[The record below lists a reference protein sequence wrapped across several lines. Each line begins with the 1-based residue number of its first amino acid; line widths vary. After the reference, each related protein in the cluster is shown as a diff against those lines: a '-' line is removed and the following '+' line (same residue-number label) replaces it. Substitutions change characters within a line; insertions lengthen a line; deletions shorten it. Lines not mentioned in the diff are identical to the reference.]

1 MSSRL
6 LKNSSRVQGVQIF
19 GVRRQVAALQ
29 NGGLRQTL
37 FQQPARILT
46 VGFLL
51 LLLGLNAPAI
61 AQHKLQQTQGPQTLL
76 RQGWA
81 IQSSAKVPEKGAA
94 ISQSQ
99 FRPQSWYAASVPS
112 TVVGTLV
119 DDKVYPDPLVGMNLR
134 MMPGCNYPI
143 GANFSLR
150 PMPEDSPFRVSWWY
164 RTEFQLPAVYRD
176 RNIWLHFDGV
186 NFRANIWLNGKQI
199 ATSDQIAGTFRI
211 HELNIRDTAR
221 VGQLNTLAVEVFPA
235 LPDDLG
241 WTWVDWNP
249 MPPDKNM
256 GIFREVYLTSSGPVT
271 LRYPQ
276 AVTHFDLPSL
286 ETAHLTVNAEARNAT
301 DHEVEGLLSGR
312 IEGVRFSQRVKLGP
326 QETRSVSFTPEQ
338 FPQLNLLHP
347 RVWWPAHLGAQN
359 LYSLEME
366 FIADGKVSDRQSTR
380 FGIRETTSELDNQN
394 HLVFRVNGHNILI
407 RGGGWASDMFL
418 RFMPDRLRTEF
429 QYVKDMNLNTIRL
442 EGQLQPDYFFDLADE
457 YGILIMAGWCC
468 CSHWEHWQHRDDYK
482 EGPVWDKED
491 YEIAAKS
498 QADQIRRL
506 RNHPSLLVW
515 LNGSDNPPPAD
526 VEKMYVDV
534 LKKYQWP
541 NPFISSATAKK
552 AEFSGATGVKMEGPY
567 EWVPASYWLLDKEA
581 GGAHGFATEIS
592 PGPAVPPLESLQRM
606 IPREHLWPID
616 EYWNYHAG
624 GGEFKNIKVFTDAL
638 SSRYGEAK
646 DVRDFAL
653 KSQLMTYEGQRA
665 MFEAYGGNRYT
676 STGVIQ
682 WMLNNAWPSLIWHL
696 YDYYLMPAG
705 GYFGTRKACEPIHV
719 QYSYDDKSVVAVNTT
734 YQPQRKLK
742 LTAQVFDLNLAEKFS
757 QATEI
762 DLAADSNFKAFSI
775 PQLRDLSATYFLKL
789 TLQSSTGQIISDNFY
804 WLSTT
809 DDVLDLKRTKW
820 YYTPV
825 SSYADMTQLEKLRP
839 VKLTVT
845 GRAERRGGEETA
857 RVSISNPGPSLAFF
871 VHLQIKQGSSERDVL
886 PVVWQDNYVSL
897 LPGERREVTAT
908 YKVKDL
914 GNAVAFVKVEPWN
927 SAPVKISLRPN
938 K

>member
-1 MSSRL
+1 MFRL
-6 LKNSSRVQGVQIF
+6 L
-19 GVRRQVAALQ
+19 
-29 NGGLRQTL
+29 TL
-37 FQQPARILT
+37 VFVI
-46 VGFLL
+46 
-51 LLLGLNAPAI
+51 LLLGLITPAI
-61 AQHKLQQTQGPQTLL
+61 GQNKRQQMRVGRIFL
-76 RQGWA
+76 RDHWA
-81 IQSSAKVPEKGAA
+81 IQSSAQVKEKGDVL
-94 ISQSQ
+94 SQRAFQ
-99 FRPQSWYAASVPS
+99 PRNWYPAKVPS
-112 TVVGTLV
+112 TVAGTLV
-119 DDKVYPDPLVGMNLR
+119 DNKVYPDPFVGMNLR
-134 MMPGCNYPI
+134 MMPGCSYPI

-150 PMPEDSPFRVSWWY
+150 PMPEDSPFKVSWWY
-164 RTEFQLPAVYRD
+164 RTEFQLPATYRD

-199 ATSDQIAGTFRI
+199 ATSDQIAGTFRS
-211 HELNIRDTAR
+211 HELNIRDIAR
-221 VGQLNTLAVEVFPA
+221 AGELNTLAVEVFPS

-256 GIFREVYLTSSGPVT
+256 GIFRDVYLTSSGPVT

-286 ETAHLTVNAEARNAT
+286 ETAHLTVNAEAHNAT
-301 DHEVEGLLSGR
+301 DHEVEGVLSGR
-312 IEGVRFSQRVKLGP
+312 IEGIRFSQRVKLAA
-326 QETRSVSFTPEQ
+326 QETRAVSFTPDQ

-347 RVWWPAHLGAQN
+347 RVWWPVHLGAQN
-359 LYSLEME
+359 LYGLEME
-366 FIADGKVSDRQSTR
+366 FTVDGKVSDSQSTR
-380 FGIRETTSELDNQN
+380 FGIREITSQLDNQN
-394 HLVFRVNGHNILI
+394 HLVFRVNGQNVLI

-418 RFMPDRLRTEF
+418 RFQPDRLRTEF

-468 CSHWEHWQHRDDYK
+468 CSHWEHWQHRDDYT

-491 YEIAAKS
+491 YDIAAKS

-506 RNHPSLLVW
+506 RNHPSMLVW

-526 VEKMYVDV
+526 VEQMYVTI
-534 LKKYQWP
+534 LKEHQWP
-541 NPFISSATAKK
+541 NPYLSSATAKP
-552 AEFSGATGVKMEGPY
+552 AQFSGPTGVKMEGPY

-592 PGPAVPPLESLQRM
+592 PGPAVPPIESLQRM
-606 IPREHLWPID
+606 IPKDHLWPID

-624 GGEFKNIKVFTDAL
+624 GGEFKDIKVFTEAL
-638 SSRYGEAK
+638 NSRYGAAK
-646 DVRDFAL
+646 DVRDYAA

-665 MFEAYGGNRYT
+665 MFEGYAANRYR

-696 YDYYLMPAG
+696 YDYYLMPGG
-705 GYFGTRKACEPIHV
+705 GYFGTKKACEPIHV

-734 YQPQRKLK
+734 YQPQRKLR
-742 LTAQVFDLNLAEKFS
+742 LTAQVYDLNLAEKFS
-757 QATEI
+757 KATVV

-775 PQLRDLSATYFLKL
+775 PQIKDLSATYFLKL
-789 TLQSSTGQIISDNFY
+789 TLQSADDRILSSNFY

-809 DDVLDLKRTKW
+809 DDVLDTKKTKW

-825 SSYADMTQLEKLRP
+825 SSYADMTQLEKLPP
-839 VKLTVT
+839 VKLAVA
-845 GRAERRGGEETA
+845 GRATRRGDEEIA
-857 RVSISNPGPSLAFF
+857 RVTLSNPGRGLAFF
-871 VHLQIKQGSSERDVL
+871 VHLQIKQGSSEQDVL
-886 PVVWQDNYVSL
+886 PVVWQDNYISL
-897 LPGERREVTAT
+897 MPGERREITAT

-914 GNAVAFVKVEPWN
+914 GKATAFLKVEGWN
-927 SAPVKISLRPN
+927 SSPVKISLGVN
-938 K
+938 KKR

>member
-1 MSSRL
+1 MFRL
-6 LKNSSRVQGVQIF
+6 PTL
-19 GVRRQVAALQ
+19 
-29 NGGLRQTL
+29 GLV
-37 FQQPARILT
+37 IL
-46 VGFLL
+46 LI
-51 LLLGLNAPAI
+51 GLNAPAI
-61 AQHKLQQTQGPQTLL
+61 AQHKPQPTQAPKTFL
-76 RQGWA
+76 RDGWA

-99 FRPQSWYAASVPS
+99 FRPQSWYPARVPS

-119 DDKVYPDPLVGMNLR
+119 DDKVYRDPLAGMNLR
-134 MMPGCNYPI
+134 MMPGCSYPI

-164 RTEFQLPAVYRD
+164 RTEFQLPPGDRD

-221 VGQLNTLAVEVFPA
+221 VGQVNTLAVEVFPA

-256 GIFREVYLTSSGPVT
+256 GIFRDVYLSTSGPVT

-276 AVTHFDLPSL
+276 AVTHFDVPSL
-286 ETAHLTVNAEARNAT
+286 ETAHLTVNAEAHNAT
-301 DHEVEGLLSGR
+301 DHEVDGWLSGR
-312 IEGVRFSQRVKLGP
+312 IEGILFSQRVKLGP
-326 QETRSVSFTPEQ
+326 RETRSVSFTPEQ
-338 FPQLNLLHP
+338 YPQLNLLHP
-347 RVWWPAHLGAQN
+347 RVWWPVQLGAQN
-359 LYSLEME
+359 LYDLRME
-366 FIADGKVSDRQSTR
+366 FTADGRVSDSQHTR
-380 FGIRETTSELDNQN
+380 FGIREITSELDNQK
-394 HLVFRVNGHNILI
+394 HLVFKINGHNLLI

-418 RFMPDRLRTEF
+418 RFMPERMRTEF

-491 YEIAAKS
+491 YDIAARS

-506 RNHPSLLVW
+506 RNHPSMLAW
-515 LNGSDNPPPAD
+515 LNGSDNPPPAE
-526 VEKMYVDV
+526 VEKMYVTI
-534 LKKYQWP
+534 LKQNRWP
-541 NPFISSATAKK
+541 NPFMSSATAK
-552 AEFSGATGVKMEGPY
+552 ATEFSGVTGVKMEGPY

-606 IPREHLWPID
+606 IPKEHLWPID
-616 EYWNYHAG
+616 EFWNYHAG
-624 GGEFKNIKVFTDAL
+624 GEQFKNINVFTKAL
-638 SSRYGEAK
+638 NSRYGTAK
-646 DVRDFAL
+646 DVRDYAL

-665 MFEAYGGNRYT
+665 MFEAYAGNRYT

-696 YDYYLMPAG
+696 YDYYLMPGG
-705 GYFGTRKACEPIHV
+705 GYFGTKKACEPVHV

-757 QATEI
+757 RASEI
-762 DLAADSNFKAFSI
+762 DLAADSNLKAFSI
-775 PQLRDLSATYFLKL
+775 PPIRDLSATYFLKL
-789 TLQSSTGQIISDNFY
+789 TLQSSTGQIISSNFY

-809 DDVLDLKRTKW
+809 DDVLDMKKTKW

-825 SSYADMTQLEKLRP
+825 SSYADMTQLEKLPP
-839 VKLTVT
+839 VKLAVS
-845 GRAERRGGEETA
+845 GRSMRRGGEEIA
-857 RVSISNPGPSLAFF
+857 SVSISNPSQSLAFF
-871 VHLQIKQGSSERDVL
+871 IHLQIKQGSSERDVL

-914 GNAVAFVKVEPWN
+914 GKAAAFLKVEAWN
-927 SAPVKISLRPN
+927 SSPVEISLAPN
-938 K
+938 RKR

>member
-1 MSSRL
+1 MFRQLTFGSIL
-6 LKNSSRVQGVQIF
+6 LI
-19 GVRRQVAALQ
+19 
-29 NGGLRQTL
+29 
-37 FQQPARILT
+37 
-46 VGFLL
+46 
-51 LLLGLNAPAI
+51 LGLSGSAI
-61 AQHKLQQTQGPQTLL
+61 AQSHRRQPPPAKIFL
-76 RQGWA
+76 RERWT
-81 IQSSAKVPEKGAA
+81 IQSSAQVKEKGDVL
-94 ISQSQ
+94 SQRVFQ
-99 FRPQSWYAASVPS
+99 PRNWYPARVPS
-112 TVVGTLV
+112 TVAGTLV
-119 DDKVYPDPLVGMNLR
+119 DNKVYPDPFVGMNLR
-134 MMPGCNYPI
+134 MMPGCSYPI

-164 RTEFQLPAVYRD
+164 RTEFQVPASYLG

-186 NFRANIWLNGKQI
+186 NFRANIWLNGKKI
-199 ATSDQIAGTFRI
+199 ATSDQIAGTFRL

-221 VGQLNTLAVEVFPA
+221 LGEINTLAVEIFPA

-256 GIFREVYLTSSGPVT
+256 GIFRDVYLTSSGPVT

-276 AVTHFDLPSL
+276 AVTLFDLPSL
-286 ETAHLTVNAEARNAT
+286 ETAHLTVNAEAHNAT
-301 DHEVEGLLSGR
+301 DHEVEGVLSGR
-312 IEGVRFSQRVKLGP
+312 VEGIRFSQRVKLGP
-326 QETRSVSFTPEQ
+326 QETRSVSFTPDQ
-338 FPQLNLLHP
+338 FSQLNLLHP
-347 RVWWPAHLGAQN
+347 RVWWPVHQGAQN
-359 LYSLEME
+359 LYDLEME
-366 FIADGKVSDRQSTR
+366 FAADGKVSDRQSTR
-380 FGIRETTSELDNQN
+380 FGIREITSDLDNQN
-394 HLVFRVNGHNILI
+394 HRVFKVNGQNVLI

-418 RFMPDRLRTEF
+418 RFMPERLRTEF

-468 CSHWEHWQHRDDYK
+468 CSHWEHWQHRDDYQ

-491 YEIAAKS
+491 YDIAAKS

-506 RNHPSLLVW
+506 RNHPSVLVW

-526 VEKMYVDV
+526 VEKMYVDI

-592 PGPAVPPLESLQRM
+592 PGPAVPPIESLERM
-606 IPREHLWPID
+606 IPKEHLWPID

-624 GGEFKNIKVFTDAL
+624 GGEFKNINVFTAAL
-638 SSRYGEAK
+638 NGRYGAAK

-665 MFEAYGGNRYT
+665 MFEAYAGNRYA

-705 GYFGTRKACEPIHV
+705 GYFGTKKACEPIHV

-734 YQPQRKLK
+734 YQPQRKLR

-757 QATEI
+757 KTIEI
-762 DLAADSNFKAFSI
+762 DLAADSNFRAFSI
-775 PQLRDLSATYFLKL
+775 PQINDLSTTYFLKL
-789 TLQSSTGQIISDNFY
+789 TLQNATGQIVSSNFY

-809 DDVLDLKRTKW
+809 DDVLDMKKTKW

-825 SSYADMTQLEKLRP
+825 SSYADMTQLEKLPP
-839 VKLTVT
+839 VKLAVS
-845 GRAERRGGEETA
+845 GRAMRRGGEEIAHVT
-857 RVSISNPGPSLAFF
+857 ISNPGRSLAFF

-886 PVVWQDNYVSL
+886 PVVWEDNYVSL
-897 LPGERREVTAT
+897 LPGERREITAT

-914 GNAVAFVKVEPWN
+914 GNAAAILKVEGWN
-927 SAPVKISLRPN
+927 GSPVKIPLAPN
-938 K
+938 KRR

>member
-1 MSSRL
+1 MFKQLTFGLIL
-6 LKNSSRVQGVQIF
+6 L
-19 GVRRQVAALQ
+19 
-29 NGGLRQTL
+29 T
-37 FQQPARILT
+37 
-46 VGFLL
+46 
-51 LLLGLNAPAI
+51 LGLDVGPGGSAI
-61 AQHKLQQTQGPQTLL
+61 AQSRL
-76 RQGWA
+76 RQPQPAKIFLREHWT
-81 IQSSAKVPEKGAA
+81 IRSSAQVKEKGDVL
-94 ISQSQ
+94 SQSVLQ
-99 FRPQSWYAASVPS
+99 TRDWYPARVPS
-112 TVVGTLV
+112 TVAGTLV
-119 DDKVYPDPLVGMNLR
+119 DNKIYPDPFVGMNLR
-134 MMPGCNYPI
+134 MMPGCSYPI
-143 GANFSLR
+143 GANFSVR

-164 RTEFQLPAVYRD
+164 RTEFQLPAGYRD
-176 RNIWLHFDGV
+176 RNVWLHLDGI

-199 ATSDQIAGTFRI
+199 ATSDQIAGTFRV
-211 HELNIRDTAR
+211 HELNISETAR
-221 VGQLNTLAVEVFPA
+221 VGELNTLAVEVFPA

-256 GIFREVYLTSSGPVT
+256 GIFRDVYLTSSGPLT
-271 LRYPQ
+271 IRYPQ

-286 ETAHLTVNAEARNAT
+286 ETAHLTVNAEAHNAS

-312 IEGVRFSQRVKLGP
+312 IEGIRFSQRVKLGP

-347 RVWWPAHLGAQN
+347 RIWWPVHLGAQN

-366 FIADGKVSDRQSTR
+366 FAADGKVSDRQTTR
-380 FGIRETTSELDNQN
+380 FGIREITSQMDNQK
-394 HLVFRVNGHNILI
+394 HLVFKVNGQNVLI

-418 RFMPDRLRTEF
+418 RFMPERLRTEF
-429 QYVKDMNLNTIRL
+429 QYVKDMNLNAIRL

-491 YEIAAKS
+491 YDIAARS

-506 RNHPSLLVW
+506 RNHPSVLVW

-526 VEKMYVDV
+526 VEKMYVDI

-541 NPFISSATAKK
+541 NPFLSSATAKQ

-592 PGPAVPPLESLQRM
+592 PGPAVPPLESLERM
-606 IPREHLWPID
+606 IPKDHLWPID
-616 EYWNYHAG
+616 EFWNYHAG
-624 GGEFKNIKVFTDAL
+624 GGQFKNIEVFTDAL
-638 SSRYGEAK
+638 NNRYGTAK
-646 DVRDFAL
+646 DVHDYAL

-665 MFEAYGGNRYT
+665 MFEAYAGNRYK

-705 GYFGTRKACEPIHV
+705 GYFGTKKACEPIHV

-742 LTAQVFDLNLAEKFS
+742 LTAQVYDLNLAEKFS
-757 QATEI
+757 KVTEV
-762 DLAADSNFKAFSI
+762 DLAPDSNLKAFLI
-775 PQLRDLSATYFLKL
+775 PQIKDLSATYFLKL
-789 TLQSSTGQIISDNFY
+789 TLQDATGRTVSSNFY
-804 WLSTT
+804 WLSTI
-809 DDVLDLKRTKW
+809 DDVLDAKKTKW

-825 SSYADMTQLEKLRP
+825 TSYADMTQLEKLPP
-839 VKLTVT
+839 VKLAVS
-845 GRAERRGGEETA
+845 GRAARRGGEEIA
-857 RVSISNPGPSLAFF
+857 RVSISNPSHGLAFF

-886 PVVWQDNYVSL
+886 PIVWEDNYVSL

-914 GNAVAFVKVEPWN
+914 GNAAALLKVEGWN
-927 SAPVKISLRPN
+927 SSPIRISLASN
-938 K
+938 KKR